1 MELENTFHSG
11 WGWASAL
18 HLLIGSGLGP
28 AKLLVWGLKSGRSAS
43 HQVSWWECNTD
54 FVLWV
59 SRTTGWDYY
68 LGTVGVNL
76 VCQDPCAGCCKSRPA
91 FLSQSDFQGLSPG
104 DSSAVPVVRDQ
115 SRSSHKATYNAEG
128 NAGVL
133 AVLFPHW
140 RNCKFSEPSLHV
152 AVLAWGRLNIINV

>member
-1 MELENTFHSG
+1 M
-11 WGWASAL
+11 
-18 HLLIGSGLGP
+18 
-28 AKLLVWGLKSGRSAS
+28 
-43 HQVSWWECNTD
+43 
-54 FVLWV
+54 

-68 LGTVGVNL
+68 LGTVDVNL

-91 FLSQSDFQGLSPG
+91 FLSLSDFQWLSPG

-115 SRSSHKATYNAEG
+115 SKSSHKATYNAEG

-152 AVLAWGRLNIINV
+152 AVLAWGRLNIINVKPLLFSVTLLTQTLLVSVVQRGRIPSHPVCSKILSVVCFS